1 MEDVVEVF
9 LNQDDEISEFFSLS
23 TKEKN
28 KVVALGLLFRKHG
41 LNKVQFW
48 ENSEWEEKILSLERD
63 KNAEISELKQSL
75 LSQTKEFTQSTEI
88 IKESQKTIYK
98 NEIDSL
104 KMKLKEAETESSSK
118 TEMYNSLHTTL
129 SDKYE
134 SRFKDQQALM
144 ISEQQTLRDNIKE
157 LQVRKDERIAKLEEK
172 LDVERERAAQ
182 LSKINE
188 NSALKGKLGE
198 QQMENKLNLLF
209 PTSEIIDVHK
219 EGHRGDFV
227 LKDKSF
233 VMMVENKAHNK
244 GTNVQKVDI
253 DKLYKDCDDERNNDI
268 QCAIMTA
275 MHNGICSR
283 EDWEFEVRNGKP
295 ILFLHYVNKDWNKL
309 PLAVKFLKL
318 VVEQKDLDLT
328 NKEIQSRFKNVA
340 SIIKRSFTK
349 QRKILDKYCSEQK
362 ACIGQLEAL
371 IVELFGLV
379 KMKY

>member
-1 MEDVVEVF
+1 MEEVEVL
-9 LNQDDEISEFFSLS
+9 LNKDNEIKEFFSLS
-23 TKEKN
+23 KKERN
-28 KVVALGLLFRKHG
+28 QVISLGLVFRKHG
-41 LNKVQFW
+41 SNKVQFW
-48 ENSEWEEKILSLERD
+48 ENSEWEEKLLSLERV
-63 KNAEISELKQSL
+63 KNSQIAELKQSL
-75 LSQTKEFTQSTEI
+75 SSQSKEFALSTEI
-88 IKESQKTIYK
+88 IKESQKAIYK
-98 NEIDSL
+98 NEIDTLIL
-104 KMKLKEAETESSSK
+104 KVKEVGSELLSK
-118 TEMYNSLHTTL
+118 TERYNSLHTML

-134 SRFKDQQALM
+134 TRLNQQQGLM
-144 ISEQQTLRDNIKE
+144 IKEQQTLREGIKD
-157 LQVRKDERIAKLEEK
+157 LQRRKDESIAKLEDK
-172 LDVERERAAQ
+172 LDRERERGSQ
-182 LSKINE
+182 LMKINE

-209 PTSEIIDVHK
+209 PTSEIMDVHK

-275 MHNGICSR
+275 MHNGICNR
-283 EDWEFEVRNGKP
+283 NDWDFEVRNGKP
-295 ILFLHYVNKDWNKL
+295 ILFLHCVSNDWDKL

-328 NKEIQSRFKNVA
+328 NKEIQTRFKNVA
-340 SIIKRSFTK
+340 SIIKRNFNK

-362 ACIGQLEAL
+362 ICISQLQSM
-371 IVELFGLV
+371 IVELFDLV

>member
-1 MEDVVEVF
+1 M
-9 LNQDDEISEFFSLS
+9 
-23 TKEKN
+23 
-28 KVVALGLLFRKHG
+28 
-41 LNKVQFW
+41 
-48 ENSEWEEKILSLERD
+48 
-63 KNAEISELKQSL
+63 
-75 LSQTKEFTQSTEI
+75 
-88 IKESQKTIYK
+88 
-98 NEIDSL
+98 
-104 KMKLKEAETESSSK
+104 
-118 TEMYNSLHTTL
+118 L

-134 SRFKDQQALM
+134 TRLNQQQGLM
-144 ISEQQTLRDNIKE
+144 IKEQQTLREGIKD
-157 LQVRKDERIAKLEEK
+157 LQRRKDESIAKLEDK
-172 LDVERERAAQ
+172 LDIERERGSQ
-182 LSKINE
+182 LMKINE

-209 PTSEIIDVHK
+209 PTSEIMDVHK

-275 MHNGICSR
+275 MHNGICNR

-295 ILFLHYVNKDWNKL
+295 ILFLHCVSGDWDKL

-328 NKEIQSRFKNVA
+328 NKEIQTRFKNVA
-340 SIIKRSFTK
+340 SIIKRNFTK

-362 ACIGQLEAL
+362 ICISQLQSM
-371 IVELFGLV
+371 IVELFDLV

>member
-9 LNQDDEISEFFSLS
+9 LNKDAEISEFFSLP

-63 KNAEISELKQSL
+63 KNAEIVELKQSL
-75 LSQTKEFTQSTEI
+75 SSQSKEFAQSTET
-88 IKESQKTIYK
+88 IKESQKGIYK
-98 NEIDSL
+98 NEIDALVIKVKEVQNESL
-104 KMKLKEAETESSSK
+104 RK
-118 TEMYNSLHTTL
+118 TERYNSLHTML

-134 SRFKDQQALM
+134 TRLNQQQGLM
-144 ISEQQTLRDNIKE
+144 IKEQQTLREGIKD
-157 LQVRKDERIAKLEEK
+157 LQRRKDESIAKLEDK
-172 LDVERERAAQ
+172 LDIERERGSQ
-182 LSKINE
+182 LMKINE

-209 PTSEIIDVHK
+209 PTSEIMDVHK

-275 MHNGICSR
+275 MHNGICNR

-295 ILFLHYVNKDWNKL
+295 ILFLHCVSGDWDKL

-328 NKEIQSRFKNVA
+328 NKEIQTRFKNVA
-340 SIIKRSFTK
+340 SIIKRNFTK

-362 ACIGQLEAL
+362 ICISQLQSM
-371 IVELFGLV
+371 IVELFDLV